1 MKKKSITITAILLVI
16 SLANI
21 FRLLNNSTIRSVELL
36 SIFVAGFLAGLLVF
50 QLFSNKK
57 ESEV

>member
-1 MKKKSITITAILLVI
+1 MKKKSTTIIAILLVI
-16 SLANI
+16 SLANV
-21 FRLLNNSTIRSVELL
+21 FRLLNNSSIRSVELL
-36 SIFVAGFLAGLLVF
+36 SIFATGFLAGLLVF